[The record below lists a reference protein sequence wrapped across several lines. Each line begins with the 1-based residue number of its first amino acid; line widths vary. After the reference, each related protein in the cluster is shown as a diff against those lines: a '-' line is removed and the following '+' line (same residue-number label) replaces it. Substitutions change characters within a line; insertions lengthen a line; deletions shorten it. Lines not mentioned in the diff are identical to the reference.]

1 MVAHGGSWIVLLD
14 YAFVSSDRRSTWL
27 KLALLLGIY
36 LAVQWLVPRPAAVKP
51 EGWRLLGIFLATV
64 AGLMLHPLPGGAI
77 VLIAVTAAALLKIL
91 PMASALGGYA
101 NPSVWLVLAAF
112 FVSRALI
119 KTGLARRIALLF
131 VRAFGRSTLGIS
143 YSLILSDVTLASTIP
158 SNAARA
164 GGVILPILR
173 SLCELYGS
181 HPGQHAALLGT
192 FLFAAVYQ
200 GECIAAAMFFTGQAS
215 NPLAANF
222 AQKVA
227 NYDVTW
233 ASWLAAGIVPVALC
247 LAVVPWIISKILAPQ
262 IRHTPEAATFA
273 RKELEAMG
281 PPDRAQKIVLG
292 VFVLTCGLWLTT
304 RFHGLGI
311 TEVALLGACSL
322 FVSGILT
329 WEDAIAEKPAWDV
342 FIWYGGLTRLGEAL
356 NEFGVTEAFARQIGA
371 YFQNLGW
378 VPLLAVTLVIYF
390 YAHYAFASIT
400 AHILSMFPPFL
411 ALLLLRGAPP
421 GLVVYAFACLSNL
434 SAGLTHYGTTPS
446 PMFYA
451 HGYVSFHDWWR
462 VGFWISL
469 VNIAIWCSAGVAWW
483 KLIGVW

>member
-1 MVAHGGSWIVLLD
+1 MSAE
-14 YAFVSSDRRSTWL
+14 RRAVWL
-27 KLALLLGIY
+27 KLALLLAIY
-36 LAVQWLVPRPAAVKP
+36 LAVQLLLPRPASVKP

-64 AGLMLHPLPGGAI
+64 AGLMIRPLPGGAI
-77 VLIAVTAAALLKIL
+77 VLIAITATALLGIM
-91 PMASALGGYA
+91 PMSQALGGYA

-131 VRAFGRSTLGIS
+131 VRAFGKSSLGVA

-158 SNAARA
+158 SNAARS

-173 SLCELYGS
+173 SLAELYGS
-181 HPGQHAALLGT
+181 QPGQTAALLGT
-192 FLFAAVYQ
+192 YLFVAIYQ

-215 NPLAANF
+215 NPLAANL
-222 AQKVA
+222 ARKIAHV
-227 NYDVTW
+227 DVTW
-233 ASWLAAGIVPVALC
+233 ASWFVAGIGPGAIGL
-247 LAVVPWIISKILAPQ
+247 LVVPWIVSKLLPPQ
-262 IRHTPEAATFA
+262 IKHTPEAAEFA
-273 RKELEAMG
+273 RRELVSMG
-281 PPDRAQKIVLG
+281 PPDRSQRIVLA
-292 VFVLTCGLWLTT
+292 VFVSTCGLWLTT
-304 RFHGLGI
+304 RWHGLGI

-329 WEDAIAEKPAWDV
+329 WEDAISEKPAWDV

-356 NEFGVTEAFARQIGA
+356 NEFGVTEAFAKQIGA
-371 YFQNLGW
+371 YFQDLGW
-378 VPLLAVTLVIYF
+378 IPLLAVTLVIYF

-411 ALLLLRGAPP
+411 ALLVARGAPP

-451 HGYVSFHDWWR
+451 HGYVSFRDWWR

-469 VNIAIWCSAGVAWW
+469 VNLAIWCSAGFLWW
-483 KLIGVW
+483 RLIGVW

>member
-1 MVAHGGSWIVLLD
+1 MWLQLGLL
-14 YAFVSSDRRSTWL
+14 VV
-27 KLALLLGIY
+27 IY
-36 LAVQWLVPRPAAVKP
+36 LAVQFLLPRPESVKP

-64 AGLMLHPLPGGAI
+64 AGLMLHPLPGAAI
-77 VLIAVTAAALLKIL
+77 VLIAVTAAALLKIM
-91 PMASALGGYA
+91 PMGQALGGYA

-131 VRAFGRSTLGIS
+131 VRTFGKSTLGIS

-173 SLCELYGS
+173 SLSELYGS
-181 HPGQHAALLGT
+181 QPGQSAALLGT

-222 AQKVA
+222 AMKVA
-227 NYDVTW
+227 NYEVTW
-233 ASWLAAGIVPVALC
+233 ASWLAAGIVPGAISL
-247 LAVVPWIISKILAPQ
+247 LVVPWIISKLLPPQ
-262 IRHTPEAATFA
+262 IKRTPEASDFA
-273 RKELEAMG
+273 RRELVAMG
-281 PPDRAQKIVLG
+281 RLDRGQKIVLA
-292 VFVLTCGLWLTT
+292 VFLTTCGLWLTT

-322 FVSGILT
+322 FVSGILS
-329 WEDAIAEKPAWDV
+329 WEDALSEKPAWDV
-342 FIWYGGLTRLGEAL
+342 FIWYGGLVRLGEAL
-356 NEFGVTEAFARQIGA
+356 NEFGVTEAFAKQIGA
-371 YFQNLGW
+371 YFQDLGW
-378 VPLLAVTLVIYF
+378 VPLLAVTLAIYF

-400 AHILSMFPPFL
+400 AHIVSMFPAFL

-451 HGYVSFHDWWR
+451 HGYVSFQDWWR

-469 VNIAIWCSAGVAWW
+469 VNLAIWCSAGFLWW
-483 KLIGVW
+483 KLIGIW

>member
-1 MVAHGGSWIVLLD
+1 MSPESRAK
-14 YAFVSSDRRSTWL
+14 WL
-27 KLALLLGIY
+27 KLGLLLAIY
-36 LAVQWLVPRPAAVKP
+36 LAVQLALPRPESVKP
-51 EGWRLLGIFLATV
+51 EGWRLLGIFLAAV

-77 VLIAVTAAALLKIL
+77 VLIAVTAAALLKIM
-91 PMASALGGYA
+91 PMTQALGGYA

-131 VRAFGRSTLGIS
+131 VRAFGKSSLGIS

-173 SLCELYGS
+173 SLAELYGS
-181 HPGQHAALLGT
+181 QPGQTAALLGT
-192 FLFAAVYQ
+192 FLFVAVYQ
-200 GECIAAAMFFTGQAS
+200 GECVAAAMFLTGQAS

-222 AQKVA
+222 AGKIA
-227 NYDVTW
+227 NYEVTW
-233 ASWLAAGIVPVALC
+233 ASWLAAGIVPGAIGIL
-247 LAVVPWIISKILAPQ
+247 VVPWIISKLQPPQ
-262 IRHTPEAATFA
+262 IRHTPEAANFA
-273 RKELEAMG
+273 RRELEAMG
-281 PPDRAQKIVLG
+281 PLDRGQKIVLA
-292 VFVLTCGLWLTT
+292 VFALTCGLWLTT

-311 TEVALLGACSL
+311 TEVALMGACAL

-356 NEFGVTEAFARQIGA
+356 NEFGVTEAFAKQVGTV
-371 YFQNLGW
+371 FQDLGW
-378 VPLLAVTLVIYF
+378 VPLLAVTLGIYF

-400 AHILSMFPPFL
+400 AHIVSMFPPFL

-451 HGYVSFHDWWR
+451 HGYVSFRDWWR

-469 VNIAIWCSAGVAWW
+469 VNIAIWCSAGVLWW

>member
-1 MVAHGGSWIVLLD
+1 MSPE
-14 YAFVSSDRRSTWL
+14 RRAMWL
-27 KLALLLGIY
+27 KLGLLLAIY
-36 LAVQWLVPRPAAVKP
+36 LAVQFLLPRPESVKP

-64 AGLMLHPLPGGAI
+64 AGLMLHPLPGAAI
-77 VLIAVTAAALLKIL
+77 VLIAVTAAALLKIM
-91 PMASALGGYA
+91 PMGQALGGYA

-131 VRAFGRSTLGIS
+131 VRAFGKSTLGIS

-173 SLCELYGS
+173 SLSELYGS
-181 HPGQHAALLGT
+181 QPGQSAALLGT

-215 NPLAANF
+215 NPMAANF
-222 AQKVA
+222 ALKIA
-227 NYDVTW
+227 NYEMTW
-233 ASWLAAGIVPVALC
+233 AGWLVAGVVPGAISL
-247 LAVVPWIISKILAPQ
+247 LVVPWIISKMLPPQ
-262 IRHTPEAATFA
+262 IKHTPEASDFA
-273 RKELEAMG
+273 RRELVAMG
-281 PPDRAQKIVLG
+281 PLDRGQKIVLA
-292 VFVLTCGLWLTT
+292 VFASTCGLWLTT

-311 TEVALLGACSL
+311 TEVALMGACSL

-329 WEDAIAEKPAWDV
+329 WDDAVSEKPAWDV
-342 FIWYGGLTRLGEAL
+342 FIWYGGLVRLGEAL
-356 NEFGVTEAFARQIGA
+356 NEFGVTEAFSKQIGA
-371 YFQNLGW
+371 YFQDLGW
-378 VPLLAVTLVIYF
+378 VPLLAVTLAIYF

-400 AHILSMFPPFL
+400 AHIVSMFPPFL

-446 PMFYA
+446 PMFFA
-451 HGYVSFHDWWR
+451 HGYVSFQDWWR

-469 VNIAIWCSAGVAWW
+469 VNLAIWCSAGFLWW
-483 KLIGVW
+483 KLIGIW

>member
-1 MVAHGGSWIVLLD
+1 MSPESRAK
-14 YAFVSSDRRSTWL
+14 WL
-27 KLALLLGIY
+27 KLGLLLAIY
-36 LAVQWLVPRPAAVKP
+36 LAVQWLLPRPDTVKP
-51 EGWRLLGIFLATV
+51 EGWRLLGIFLAAV
-64 AGLMLHPLPGGAI
+64 AGLMLHPLPGGAV
-77 VLIAVTAAALLKIL
+77 VLIAVTAAALLKIM

-131 VRAFGRSTLGIS
+131 VRAFGKSSLGVS

-173 SLCELYGS
+173 SLAELYGS
-181 HPGQHAALLGT
+181 QPGNTAALLGT
-192 FLFAAVYQ
+192 FLFVAVYQ
-200 GECIAAAMFFTGQAS
+200 GECIAAAMFLTGQAS

-227 NYDVTW
+227 GYDVTW
-233 ASWLAAGIVPVALC
+233 ASWLAAGIVPGAIGILI
-247 LAVVPWIISKILAPQ
+247 VPWLISKLLPPQ
-262 IRHTPEAATFA
+262 IHHTPEAADFA
-273 RKELEAMG
+273 RRELLAMG
-281 PPDRAQKIVLG
+281 SLNRGQKIVLG
-292 VFVLTCGLWLTT
+292 VFVSTCGLWLTT

-311 TEVALLGACSL
+311 TEVALMGACSL

-356 NEFGVTEAFARQIGA
+356 NEFGVTEAFAKQVGA
-371 YFQNLGW
+371 YFQDLGW
-378 VPLLAVTLVIYF
+378 IPLLAVTLGIYF

-400 AHILSMFPPFL
+400 AHIVSMFPPFL

-451 HGYVSFHDWWR
+451 HGYVSFRDWWR

-469 VNIAIWCSAGVAWW
+469 VNIAIWCSAGFLWW

>member
-1 MVAHGGSWIVLLD
+1 MSPE
-14 YAFVSSDRRSTWL
+14 RRAVWL

-36 LAVQWLVPRPAAVKP
+36 LAVQWFLPRPESVKP

-64 AGLMLHPLPGGAI
+64 AGLMLHPLPGAAI
-77 VLIAVTAAALLKIL
+77 VLIAVTAAALLKIM
-91 PMASALGGYA
+91 PMGQALGGYA

-131 VRAFGRSTLGIS
+131 VRTFGKSTLGIS

-173 SLCELYGS
+173 SLSELYGS
-181 HPGQHAALLGT
+181 QPGQSAALLGT

-215 NPLAANF
+215 NPLAANL
-222 AQKVA
+222 AMKVA
-227 NYDVTW
+227 HYEVTW
-233 ASWLAAGIVPVALC
+233 ASWLVAGIVPGALS
-247 LAVVPWIISKILAPQ
+247 LLVVPWIISKMLPPQ
-262 IRHTPEAATFA
+262 IKHTPEASDFA
-273 RKELEAMG
+273 RRELVAMG
-281 PPDRAQKIVLG
+281 RLDRGQKIVLA
-292 VFVLTCGLWLTT
+292 VFVTTCGLWLTT

-311 TEVALLGACSL
+311 TEVALMGACSL

-329 WEDAIAEKPAWDV
+329 WDDAVSEKPAWDV
-342 FIWYGGLTRLGEAL
+342 FIWYGGLVRLGEAL
-356 NEFGVTEAFARQIGA
+356 NEFGVTEAFAKQIGA

-378 VPLLAVTLVIYF
+378 VPLLAVTLAIYF

-451 HGYVSFHDWWR
+451 HGYVSFQDWWR

-469 VNIAIWCSAGVAWW
+469 VNLAIWCSAGFLWW
-483 KLIGVW
+483 KLIGIW

>member
-1 MVAHGGSWIVLLD
+1 M
-14 YAFVSSDRRSTWL
+14 SSERRAVWL
-27 KLALLLGIY
+27 KLALLLAIY
-36 LAVQWLVPRPAAVKP
+36 LAVQWFLPRPESVKP

-64 AGLMLHPLPGGAI
+64 AGLMLHPLPGAAI
-77 VLIAVTAAALLKIL
+77 VLIAVTAAALLKVM
-91 PMASALGGYA
+91 PMGQALGGYA

-131 VRAFGRSTLGIS
+131 VRAFGKSTLGIS

-173 SLCELYGS
+173 SLSELYGS
-181 HPGQHAALLGT
+181 QPGQSAALLGT

-222 AQKVA
+222 AMKVA
-227 NYDVTW
+227 NYEVTW
-233 ASWLAAGIVPVALC
+233 ASWLVAGIVPGALS
-247 LAVVPWIISKILAPQ
+247 LLMVPWIISKLLPPQ
-262 IRHTPEAATFA
+262 IKHTPEASDFA
-273 RKELEAMG
+273 RRELVAMG
-281 PPDRAQKIVLG
+281 PLDRGQKIVLA
-292 VFVLTCGLWLTT
+292 VFVSTCGLWLTT

-311 TEVALLGACSL
+311 TEVALMGACSL

-329 WEDAIAEKPAWDV
+329 WDDAVSEKPAWDV
-342 FIWYGGLTRLGEAL
+342 FIWYGGLVRLGEAL
-356 NEFGVTEAFARQIGA
+356 NEFGVTEAFAKRIGA
-371 YFQNLGW
+371 YFQDLGW
-378 VPLLAVTLVIYF
+378 VPLLAVTLAIYF

-411 ALLLLRGAPP
+411 ALLLLRGAPA

-451 HGYVSFHDWWR
+451 HGYVSFQDWWR

-469 VNIAIWCSAGVAWW
+469 VNIAIWCSAGFLWW
-483 KLIGVW
+483 KLIGIW